1 MLNEVGHL
9 MRRLLVGQKLQRE
22 VALAEVRSEKAAV
35 PMREACL
42 KYIAQT
48 VEIERVGGLENLRN
62 ECWRGPRCLP
72 VTRPHACRCRPVCCS
87 WASAAAARAWRPRSS
102 PAPGGCRWCCGS
114 KMENSF
120 GYSEL
125 RGGGNNPNIFSS
137 FLTWMQGKPPGVF
150 VVPTAN
156 RIEKLPVE
164 VIRKRRCD
172 RLFFPDLPRPMPS
185 ASAFWTSICGRT
197 TPIRQPSTLLRC
209 RP

>member
-1 MLNEVGHL
+1 VL
-9 MRRLLVGQKLQRE
+9 
-22 VALAEVRSEKAAV
+22 
-35 PMREACL
+35 
-42 KYIAQT
+42 
-48 VEIERVGGLENLRN
+48 
-62 ECWRGPRCLP
+62 
-72 VTRPHACRCRPVCCS
+72 
-87 WASAAAARAWRPRSS
+87 ARAALFAGDASTRVPV
-102 PAPGGCRWCCGS
+102 PAGVLFMGVSGCGKS
-114 KMENSF
+114 MAAKMENSF